1 MREFV
6 RTLPIHHCTHSPMT
20 YQQQQYRKKVLA
32 GKTSNDLLMLMAICL
47 IAFVGLAF
55 MKALWYF
62 NYADDKDLARALFS
76 RNVLGLFTVPAD
88 AGQLGNKP
96 WTILSSIFVHEN
108 NDVWKVFPN
117 MFWLW
122 SFGYILQDLTGGKKI
137 IPVFIYG
144 ALGGM
149 FAFILAYNFVPSL
162 KVQVPF
168 ATLGAAPCGVMAV
181 AVVTTMISPGYRI
194 FPMIAGGIPLWA
206 ITALYGISSF
216 ATVSISDTGLLITLA
231 AAALTG
237 FLFIFSLRRGHDWSE
252 WMNNFFDWI
261 TNLFNPDKPKKG
273 KQLKDELFYRS
284 DSSPYTKTPKLTQ
297 DRVDAILDKIGHQ
310 GYEALNDEE
319 KELLKRASKEDI

>member
-1 MREFV
+1 
-6 RTLPIHHCTHSPMT
+6 MT
-20 YQQQQYRKKVLA
+20 YKEQQYRKKVLA

-55 MKALWYF
+55 MKALWFF

-76 RNVLGLFTVPAD
+76 KNVLGLFTIPAD
-88 AGQLGNKP
+88 AGQLGTKP
-96 WTILSSIFVHEN
+96 WTILTSMFVHEN

-144 ALGGM
+144 ALGGLI
-149 FAFILAYNFVPSL
+149 AFILAYNLVPSL
-162 KVQVPF
+162 SAQVPF

-216 ATVSISDTGLLITLA
+216 ATISISDTGMLITLG

-237 FLFIFSLRRGHDWSE
+237 FLFIFSYRRGYDWSE

-261 TNLFNPDKPKKG
+261 SNLFNPDKPKKG
-273 KQLKDELFYRS
+273 KELRKELFYRS
-284 DSSPYTKTPKLTQ
+284 GSSPYTKTPKLTQ
-297 DRVDAILDKIGHQ
+297 DRVDAILDKIGQQ
-310 GYEALNDEE
+310 GYEALTEEE